1 MTRIDYPDL
10 AKLSDSTKTLIE
22 GRPLINVLK
31 MWAHSEPLLPLIAQ
45 LGATQF
51 AALELSPR
59 HRELLVLALAHAL
72 DAPYVWNQHE
82 AISEACS
89 VTARERE
96 AIRLGAHWRLADAP
110 FSDADHA
117 TIGFA
122 RAVVAGAAVPPLE
135 FAAVRD
141 RFSPRAIVE
150 AISVLG
156 YYFSIAR
163 MTTVLDIEIDEAAHA
178 SVLDAGIDLANGR

>member
-10 AKLSDSTKTLIE
+10 DNLSDATKTLIE

-59 HRELLVLALAHAL
+59 HRELLVLALAHAI

-82 AISEACS
+82 AISESCGIT
-89 VTARERE
+89 VRERD
-96 AIRLGAHWRLADAP
+96 AIRLGANWRLADVP
-110 FSDADHA
+110 FSAADHA
-117 TIGFA
+117 LLGFA
-122 RAVVAGAAVPPLE
+122 RAVAAGATVPPLV
-135 FAAVRD
+135 FAAVND
-141 RFSPRAIVE
+141 RFSPREIVE
-150 AISVLG
+150 AVSVLG
-156 YYFSIAR
+156 YYFAIAR
-163 MTTVLDIEIDEAAHA
+163 MTTVLEIESDEPGDS
-178 SVLDAGIDLANGR
+178 SVLDAGIDLARTP